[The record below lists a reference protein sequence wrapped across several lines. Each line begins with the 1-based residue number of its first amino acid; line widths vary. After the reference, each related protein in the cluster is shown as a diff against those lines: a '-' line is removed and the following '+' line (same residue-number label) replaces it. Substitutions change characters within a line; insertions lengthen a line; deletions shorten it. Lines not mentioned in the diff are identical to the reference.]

1 MSIENISSLEYLS
14 KQKYSEF
21 SKISE
26 SKIKQL
32 LDDGKLP
39 HFQSTKKYYIPNCL
53 KDTLELIEAKKELA
67 PQCIVVS
74 VGNHKGGVLK
84 TTNTQ
89 NISGTL
95 AFYGYKVLLIDADP
109 QGNATKGFGVFQN
122 QYNLVKNNTIQ
133 LMLNIKEDL
142 SDVEFEKN
150 IRDSIVNIER
160 KEITGRLDILP
171 NDPKMID
178 KIRYLDDLANTED
191 SLDYILSFI
200 KDEYDFI
207 IIDTPPRTDTI
218 LRTCLM
224 ASDYFIISLKP
235 EPYSSIGVPDVFAPI
250 KTISRSYRMR
260 KNKDL
265 FVLGGIVGDI
275 GSASLHKAIIE
286 QDNINLMQI
295 TNNTAKI
302 FDTQI
307 SHYEKVGE
315 SQLGLGA
322 MIFTDF
328 KHDST
333 KAYML
338 LTNEIVTKILE
349 KEALNQ

>member
-1 MSIENISSLEYLS
+1 MSIENITSVEYLS

-21 SKISE
+21 SGISE
-26 SKIKQL
+26 TKIKQL
-32 LDDGKLP
+32 LDERKLP
-39 HFQSTKKYYIPNCL
+39 HFQSTKKYYIPSCL

-67 PQCIVVS
+67 SECIVIS
-74 VGNHKGGVLK
+74 IGNHKGGVLK

-89 NISGTL
+89 NISATL
-95 AFYGYKVLLIDADP
+95 AFYGYKVLLIDSDP
-109 QGNATKGFGVFQN
+109 QGNATKGFGIFQN
-122 QYNLVKNNTIQ
+122 QYDLVENNTIQ

-142 SDVEFEKN
+142 SDAEFEQN

-160 KEITGRLDILP
+160 PEIIGKLDILP

-191 SLDYILSFI
+191 SLEYILSFI

-250 KTISRSYRMR
+250 KGISRSYRMR

-275 GSASLHKAIIE
+275 GTSSLHKAIIE
-286 QDNINLMQI
+286 QDNTNLMQI
-295 TNNTAKI
+295 TNNTAKV

-349 KEALNQ
+349 IEAMNQ